1 VSDFSVLADLLVES
15 GAIPRVRMQ
24 ALLSGDG
31 DPPVDDVIAAELLTL
46 LSEHED
52 AVAEVLAE
60 QTQIPAL
67 VFGTSTIDLTAL
79 DQVPSSFLREQQ
91 VLPLLA
97 DADAV
102 TVAVGDPVGTAQ
114 ALQHMGIQLGRRI
127 VAVSTAPALL
137 MIAIE
142 RAIEARAAG
151 DAVLR
156 GGRTADDTVVLSL
169 ARPPIKVRLPRADSV
184 ARALADVF
192 KDSPEKLPAALRAP
206 TQGTLGTL
214 RLKKIRNPAS
224 ADMDAGVVERPLVV
238 HDQPHVLVV
247 EDDEAIGHLLCR
259 ALGADGY
266 ETRHILS
273 GDAVGEALR
282 SRRPDLILLDAML
295 PGVHGFEICAAL
307 KQSPEWRSTP
317 VVMVSAVYRGFERA
331 REIQEQHGADAFV
344 EKPFQLEHV
353 RRVVADLLRQPLP
366 ATTTPTKQLSEAR
379 ARALVDHHVTM
390 GDTDGATRVVE
401 RWLSAEPLSARAWLE
416 RGHLAVQAD
425 DPVTALQAYE
435 IAAVYDRTLFGAQVS
450 LAMLYEQLG
459 FSRRAR
465 ATWMAATVCAPDQ
478 DTAQRIR
485 TALQG

>member
-1 VSDFSVLADLLVES
+1 MADLLVES

-52 AVAEVLAE
+52 AAAEVLAE
-60 QTQIPAL
+60 QTQMPAL
-67 VFGTSTIDLTAL
+67 VFGTSTIDLTTL
-79 DQVPSSFLREQQ
+79 DKVPASFLREQQ
-91 VLPLLA
+91 VLPLFA

-102 TVAVGDPVGTAQ
+102 TVAVGDPLATAQ
-114 ALQHMGIQLGRRI
+114 ALEHMGIQMGRRI

-137 MIAIE
+137 TVAIE
-142 RAIEARAAG
+142 RAVEARAAG
-151 DAVLR
+151 DTVLR
-156 GGRTADDTVVLSL
+156 GARTVDATVVLTL
-169 ARPPIKVRLPRADSV
+169 ARPPVKVRLPRADSV

-192 KDSPEKLPAALRAP
+192 KDSLENLPAALRAP
-206 TQGTLGTL
+206 AGPTLGTL

-224 ADMDAGVVERPLVV
+224 ADMDAGVVERPFVV

-259 ALGADGY
+259 SLGADGY

-273 GDAVGEALR
+273 GDAVAEALR
-282 SRRPDLILLDAML
+282 SRRPDLIVLDAML

-307 KQSPEWRSTP
+307 KKSPEWRSTP
-317 VVMVSAVYRGFERA
+317 VVMVSAVYRGFDRA

-366 ATTTPTKQLSEAR
+366 VTTTTTQKLTEAR

-390 GDTDGATRVVE
+390 GDADGAARVVD

-416 RGHLAVQAD
+416 RGHLAIQAD
-425 DPVTALQAYE
+425 DHVTALRAYE
-435 IAAVYDRTLFGAQVS
+435 VAAVYDRTMFGAQVS

-465 ATWMAATVCAPDQ
+465 ATWMAAAVCAPDQ

-485 TALQG
+485 LALKG

>member
-1 VSDFSVLADLLVES
+1 
-15 GAIPRVRMQ
+15 MQ

-52 AVAEVLAE
+52 AAAEVLAE

-67 VFGTSTIDLTAL
+67 VFGTSTIDLTTL
-79 DQVPSSFLREQQ
+79 DQVPASFLREQQ
-91 VLPLLA
+91 VLPLFA

-102 TVAVGDPVGTAQ
+102 TVAVGDPMATAQ
-114 ALQHMGIQLGRRI
+114 ALQHMGIQLGRRM
-127 VAVSTAPALL
+127 VAVATAPALL
-137 MIAIE
+137 TVAIE
-142 RAIEARAAG
+142 RALEARAAG
-151 DAVLR
+151 DRVLR
-156 GGRTADDTVVLSL
+156 GGRTVDATVVLTL
-169 ARPPIKVRLPRADSV
+169 ARPPVKVRLPRADSV

-192 KDSPEKLPAALRAP
+192 KDSPENLPAALRAP
-206 TQGTLGTL
+206 AALSGPTLGTL

-273 GDAVGEALR
+273 GDAVAAALVL
-282 SRRPDLILLDAML
+282 RRPDLIVLDAML

-353 RRVVADLLRQPLP
+353 RRVVADLLRQPP
-366 ATTTPTKQLSEAR
+366 PVATTTPTQQLTEAR

-390 GDTDGATRVVE
+390 GDADGAARVVD

-416 RGHLAVQAD
+416 RGHLAIQAD
-425 DPVTALQAYE
+425 DHVTALRAYE
-435 IAAVYDRTLFGAQVS
+435 VAAVYDRTLFGAQVS

-465 ATWMAATVCAPDQ
+465 ATWMAAAVCAPDP

-485 TALQG
+485 VAIKG